1 MTQPR
6 LNYDIC
12 MAVGQDAGD
21 RNMREHNRSQWNV
34 DDWNVMA
41 KITNKLI
48 DKMNKKRKVVEL

>member
-21 RNMREHNRSQWNV
+21 RNMREHNRSQWNI
-34 DDWNVMA
+34 DDWNIMA
-41 KITNKLI
+41 KISNRLI
-48 DKMNKKRKVVEL
+48 DKMDKKQKVA